1 MFKKNVIDTGSDNS
15 IQNGDYLE
23 RPRLHALLKKAMDY
37 PLIIICAGSGYGK
50 TYALYSFLS
59 NYDAI
64 APWMQI
70 SERDNIPLRIW
81 ESICRMSLMVSQ
93 EYSSRLTEIGFPKTD
108 EAFLK
113 FMDAM
118 SQHIA
123 CHPGKIIGVFDDFHL
138 LQNPEILSFF
148 ERMVTSSPL
157 NMPIIL
163 ITRSMPEINLVSMSM
178 RGKVFTIQEDMLR
191 FTEDE
196 IAKYFNQLNLP
207 VTNVDIRNIYDDT
220 QGWAFALNLIARS
233 LTKKR
238 KYERYA
244 LEAMKKNIFRLME
257 AEIIQTIPQRLLRFL
272 LRISL
277 LDHHAAD
284 LIKTLASFSETSDG
298 ESGSLI
304 REMEMINA
312 CIRYD
317 YNQDTYMIHHLFRDY
332 LRKKQE
338 KILTDDE
345 RREVYKAAAVWCEA
359 NSYHTDALSYYEKA
373 GDYDAITRKI
383 ISLNIQIP
391 QDMASYALDI
401 FNRIP
406 EDVKS
411 TNQLFPAMYIK
422 LKLNLG
428 QFEEAQEIAVKY
440 STDYE
445 ARPET
450 PERNRALT
458 ILYGAWSALRIKMCT
473 FTDIYDFDI
482 YSRKMS
488 EYYDR
493 NPFKIIGSYK
503 VTSMTSRACLVGTN
517 RPGAME
523 EYIAAISRAAP
534 NMSHVLN
541 GFHEGFEEL
550 VRGEFCFSRM
560 EFNKAAEYLNQ
571 SIAKA
576 RGHDQYVTQNRALVY
591 LMHINFSHGNTEA
604 AAANLKEMEA
614 LLSEKDY
621 GVRYTMYDIAQS
633 FYHLLLGQPEKIPEW
648 LKGDFMPY
656 THPSFLENY
665 ANRVRMRYHYQ
676 TCHYSALLAFI
687 ENTLEHPVILYD
699 KIELKIMQALSLYQF
714 KRYSEA
720 FSVFTE
726 AYHLAESN
734 KLIALFVQFAKDMRT
749 LSAAALK
756 YSDCTIPKKWLED
769 INHKSST
776 LAKRKAKLISEYAA
790 ANNPGKGI
798 KLTKREID
806 ILKDLSDGLSR
817 TEIASSRN
825 LSVNTVKMTINI
837 IYDKLGVIS
846 LGEAIRAAAEHKII

>member
-1 MFKKNVIDTGSDNS
+1 
-15 IQNGDYLE
+15 
-23 RPRLHALLKKAMDY
+23 
-37 PLIIICAGSGYGK
+37 
-50 TYALYSFLS
+50 
-59 NYDAI
+59 
-64 APWMQI
+64 
-70 SERDNIPLRIW
+70 
-81 ESICRMSLMVSQ
+81 
-93 EYSSRLTEIGFPKTD
+93 
-108 EAFLK
+108 
-113 FMDAM
+113 
-118 SQHIA
+118 
-123 CHPGKIIGVFDDFHL
+123 
-138 LQNPEILSFF
+138 
-148 ERMVTSSPL
+148 
-157 NMPIIL
+157 MPD
-163 ITRSMPEINLVSMSM
+163 INLVGMSM

-196 IAKYFNQLNLP
+196 IAKYFTQLNLP

-220 QGWAFALNLIARS
+220 QGWAFALNLISRS
-233 LTKKR
+233 LAKKR

-277 LDHHAAD
+277 IDHHAAG
-284 LIKTLASFSETSDG
+284 LIKTLASFNKASDG
-298 ESGSLI
+298 EAFSLI

-345 RREVYKAAAVWCEA
+345 RREVYKAAAAWCEA
-359 NSYHTDALSYYEKA
+359 NSYHTDALSYHEKA
-373 GDYDAITRKI
+373 GDYEAITQKI

-401 FNRIP
+401 FNRMP

-428 QFEEAQEIAVKY
+428 QFEEAQEIAQKY
-440 STDYE
+440 SADYE

-458 ILYGAWSALRIKMCT
+458 ILYGAWCALRINMCT

-482 YSRKMS
+482 YSTKMS
-488 EYYDR
+488 EYYNR

-503 VTSMTSRACLVGTN
+503 LTSMTSRACLVGTN
-517 RPGAME
+517 RQGAME
-523 EYIAAISRAAP
+523 EYMAAISRAAP

-550 VRGEFCFSRM
+550 VRGEFCFNRM

-591 LMHINFSHGNTEA
+591 LMHINFSHGNTEVA
-604 AAANLKEMEA
+604 SANLKEMEA

-676 TCHYSALLAFI
+676 TRHYSALLAFI
-687 ENTLEHPVILYD
+687 ENALEHTAILYD
-699 KIELKIMQALSLYQF
+699 KIELKVMQALSLYQF
-714 KRYSEA
+714 KKYDEA
-720 FSVFTE
+720 LFVFTE

-756 YSDCTIPKKWLED
+756 RSSCAIPKKWLED

-776 LAKRKAKLISEYAA
+776 LAKRKAKLISEYSA
-790 ANNPGKGI
+790 ANNPGNGI
-798 KLTKREID
+798 KLTEREID
-806 ILKDLSDGLSR
+806 ILKDLCDGLSR

-825 LSVNTVKMTINI
+825 LSVNTVKMTISI

-846 LGEAIRAAAEHKII
+846 LSEAMRVASEQKII